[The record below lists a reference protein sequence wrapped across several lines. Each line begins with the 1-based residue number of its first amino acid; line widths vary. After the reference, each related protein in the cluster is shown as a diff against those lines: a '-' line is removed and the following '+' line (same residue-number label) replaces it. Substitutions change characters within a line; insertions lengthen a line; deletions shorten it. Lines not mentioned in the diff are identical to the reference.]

1 MVDALLDV
9 DDGRR
14 DLSGSLVD
22 FSALADALVFEVH
35 SEDSAGSLLRLL
47 LDGLDTNG
55 VRRLAGVVE
64 AAEREGR
71 TAPLVAV
78 ELDELGVPLL
88 SQAPD
93 HVLRSAHLP

>member
-9 DDGRR
+9 VDGRS
-14 DLSGSLVD
+14 DLSGSLVN
-22 FSALADALVFEVH
+22 FGALADALVFKVH
-35 SEDSAGSLLRLL
+35 SEDGAVSLLGLL
-47 LDGLDTNG
+47 LDSLNTDSA
-55 VRRLAGVVE
+55 RRLAGVVE

-78 ELDELGVPLL
+78 ELDKLGVPLL